1 MNTTLSIRNQL
12 LPGNSLYGVMA
23 IAITF
28 QIFTII
34 ENMKKPNIFSH
45 KWHFYS
51 MMAYIFIQ
59 CILLIRHNSFEAKSF
74 IRLQFNLIF
83 NLLVNYPLVIY
94 NIKMMKRSS
103 KVCQNLY
110 NLCHLPSKLF
120 VEKVLKT
127 QKTTLKHS

>member
-1 MNTTLSIRNQL
+1 MRNQF
-12 LPGNSLYGVMA
+12 LPDNSLYGVMA

-28 QIFTII
+28 QLFNII

-45 KWHFYS
+45 KWHFHIMIS
-51 MMAYIFIQ
+51 YIFIQ
-59 CILLIRHNSFEAKSF
+59 FVLLICHNSFNTKSF
-74 IRLQFNLIF
+74 IRVQFSLIF

-94 NIKMMKRSS
+94 NIKMMKRSY
-103 KVCQNLY
+103 KVCKNLY
-110 NLCHLPSKLF
+110 NLYHLPSKLF